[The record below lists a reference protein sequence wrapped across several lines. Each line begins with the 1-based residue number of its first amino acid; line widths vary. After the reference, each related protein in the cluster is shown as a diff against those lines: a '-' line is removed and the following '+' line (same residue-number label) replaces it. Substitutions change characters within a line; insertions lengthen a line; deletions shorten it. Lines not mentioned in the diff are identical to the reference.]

1 MGQPEYCEIGRAN
14 QHTGYIS
21 SHNLRMHPSAKL
33 TKPFATDQPVFKA
46 AVQSNKVYPPQEV
59 LLVSTDLAWRQINA
73 IRSKLSF
80 SPHGYRKYQPV
91 DKSVRR

>member
-46 AVQSNKVYPPQEV
+46 AVQSNKVYPPR
-59 LLVSTDLAWRQINA
+59 LRSLATTGIAVRRINA
-73 IRSKLSF
+73 I
-80 SPHGYRKYQPV
+80 G
-91 DKSVRR
+91 

>member
-46 AVQSNKVYPPQEV
+46 AVQSNKVYPPRLHSCFPV
-59 LLVSTDLAWRQINA
+59 GITRRQINA
-73 IRSKLSF
+73 DR
-80 SPHGYRKYQPV
+80 
-91 DKSVRR
+91 